1 MCGRYSLGFA
11 AQDLGTRTRA
21 ADLVV
26 DDIRGGRQATI
37 NYNMCPGRYG
47 AIYRQTSPEEEAH
60 PGDDASKA
68 NSNLHETGDP
78 SSETTEF
85 NKDDGTSKP
94 KRVLEFF
101 KWGLIPA
108 YASDQKMT
116 YKTFNCRI
124 ENLQGKSTGLWA
136 KVKQHKRCLVPADGY
151 FEWQIDTKDPYFV
164 TTKDH
169 SSLFFAGL
177 WEVNY
182 HEKEPL
188 WSFTII
194 TQPASKSMAWL
205 HNRMPVMIDV
215 KSSFLD
221 KWLDPSYAW
230 NDQLAVDIGNATI
243 DHEAVLNIYQVG
255 RDVGKVENN
264 YPELTLPVKKRPAE
278 VQMSPSKKAKS
289 SKGNMKITSFFQAA
303 AVSPSAKKEK
313 EGYGGESVQR
323 VKDDKKPLIMESKQA
338 NSDDEQTRSNKDT
351 KTHDHHGKKADEDEH
366 NIKNEE
372 ADRIS

>member
-47 AIYRQTSPEEEAH
+47 AIYREESPEQKDSHDVGYSQAASDPQE
-60 PGDDASKA
+60 DD
-68 NSNLHETGDP
+68 ET
-78 SSETTEF
+78 SSETREVV
-85 NKDDGTSKP
+85 KDNESHKP

-101 KWGLIPA
+101 RWGLIPA

-136 KVKQHKRCLVPADGY
+136 KVKQHKRCLVPAEGY

-169 SSLFFAGL
+169 SPLFFAGL
-177 WEVNY
+177 WEVNH

-194 TQPASKSMAWL
+194 TQPASKSMEWL
-205 HNRMPVMIDV
+205 HNRMPVMVDV
-215 KSSFLD
+215 KSPHVD
-221 KWLDPSYAW
+221 KWLDPTYTW

-243 DHEAVLNIYQVG
+243 DHEAVLNIYRVG
-255 RDVGKVENN
+255 RDVGRVENN
-264 YPELTLPVKKRPAE
+264 YPELILPVKKRPAE
-278 VQMSPSKKAKS
+278 VQTSPSKKIKS
-289 SKGNMKITSFFQAA
+289 SKGNMKITSFFQSASAA
-303 AVSPSAKKEK
+303 PTVKKENSTGESNDRAFTQDDKKIVETDNKREDTSADQSRLNQNSQTSDEHDKNIYRSEHKIKKEK
-313 EGYGGESVQR
+313 E
-323 VKDDKKPLIMESKQA
+323 
-338 NSDDEQTRSNKDT
+338 
-351 KTHDHHGKKADEDEH
+351 
-366 NIKNEE
+366 
-372 ADRIS
+372 